1 MINKENY
8 IYFLM
13 PDGTVLAKDKTK
25 CSPETLK
32 ALTKKYKPCDEH
44 GNVPEP
50 KRKKG
55 KKEDDTD

>member
-1 MINKENY
+1 MIAKENY
-8 IYFLM
+8 VYFLM

-25 CSPETLK
+25 CSSEMLI
-32 ALTKKYKPCDEH
+32 ALGKKYKPCDEH
-44 GNVPEP
+44 GNVP